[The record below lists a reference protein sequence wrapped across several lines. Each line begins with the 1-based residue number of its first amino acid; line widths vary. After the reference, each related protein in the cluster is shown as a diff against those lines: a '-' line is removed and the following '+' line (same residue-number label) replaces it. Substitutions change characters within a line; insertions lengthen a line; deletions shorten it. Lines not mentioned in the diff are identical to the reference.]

1 LKRVKLSEYA
11 KLHSVTYR
19 TAWNW
24 YKAGKI
30 KNAFK
35 DEYGNV
41 LVEIEEETP
50 FENKAAIYARVSSN
64 ENKSNLEAQTE
75 RLKQYAIAKGYQIV
89 HIVKEVGSGVNDNRK
104 KLLKLLQQD
113 DYGIL
118 LVEHKDRLT
127 RFGFNY
133 IKTLLEKDKKRI
145 EVVNEAEDD
154 KSDLMQDLVSIL
166 YSFNARLYGLR
177 RSKRKT
183 KKIIKCLEEDND

>member
-1 LKRVKLSEYA
+1 LQTIKLSEYA

-30 KNAFK
+30 KSSYK
-35 DEYGNV
+35 DEYGNI
-41 LVEIEEETP
+41 LVRIEEKTP
-50 FENKAAIYARVSSN
+50 LENKVAIYARVSSN
-64 ENKSNLEAQTE
+64 ENKSNLESQAE
-75 RLKQYAIAKGYQIV
+75 RLKQYATAKGYQIIYV
-89 HIVKEVGSGVNDNRK
+89 VKEVGSGVNDNRK
-104 KLLKLLQQD
+104 KLLNLLEKD

-133 IKTLLEKDKKRI
+133 IKTLLKRNKQRI
-145 EVVNEAEDD
+145 EVVNEAEDV
-154 KSDLMQDLVSIL
+154 KSDLMQDLVSII
-166 YSFNARLYGLR
+166 YSFSARMYGLR

-183 KKIIKCLEEDND
+183 EKVIKCLEEEND